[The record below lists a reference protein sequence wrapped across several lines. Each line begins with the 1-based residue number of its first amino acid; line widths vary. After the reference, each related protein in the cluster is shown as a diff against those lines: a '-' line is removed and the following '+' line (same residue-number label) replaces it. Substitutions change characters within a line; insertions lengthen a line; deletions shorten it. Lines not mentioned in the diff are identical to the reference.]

1 MLHLLLSRRPGRDE
15 EKKNEERT
23 GAKKKGN
30 FGGQNKKHIYSYF
43 CGKLKVNCRCKKILV
58 TNQNIFY
65 LYFSKVFLK

>member
-30 FGGQNKKHIYSYF
+30 FAGQNKKPIYSYF

-58 TNQNIFY
+58 TNQNI
-65 LYFSKVFLK
+65 YFFIYISVKFF

>member
-30 FGGQNKKHIYSYF
+30 FGGQNKKTY
-43 CGKLKVNCRCKKILV
+43 
-58 TNQNIFY
+58 IFI
-65 LYFSKVFLK
+65 FLWQAKSQL